1 MCKRL
6 GSSAKSKTNFYPFAM
21 WSHHIMPPPPKVV
34 VELGEERVINHS
46 GVGVSLAAP
55 LDIPAIT
62 EGIDAADKAAVAKA
76 ITEKTWDEMNKEY
89 LKLDEAI
96 AANDPATASW
106 QGFVLP

>member
-1 MCKRL
+1 
-6 GSSAKSKTNFYPFAM
+6 M
-21 WSHHIMPPPPKVV
+21 WSWKIMPPPPKVV

-55 LDIPAIT
+55 LDIGSII
-62 EGIDAADKAAVAKA
+62 EGVEDADDKAAVAKA

-89 LKLDEAI
+89 LKLDDAI
-96 AANDPATASW
+96 VANDAATASW